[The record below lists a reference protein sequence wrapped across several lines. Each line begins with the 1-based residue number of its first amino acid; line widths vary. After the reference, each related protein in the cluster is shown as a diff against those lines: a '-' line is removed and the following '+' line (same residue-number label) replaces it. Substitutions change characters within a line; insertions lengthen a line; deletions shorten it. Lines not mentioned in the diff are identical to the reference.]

1 METVRITRAAS
12 AHPAFGLEQDA
23 AAACVARLAGDDRR
37 VSAIARATRIARRH
51 LALTPAELLLL
62 GAIEERNAV
71 YRRLAPPLAREA
83 ALPVLPADVSR
94 IGVVAS
100 SSCTGYALP
109 GWGAR
114 LVNDL
119 GLRSDTARLPITEA
133 GCAGGAVALARA
145 TDFLRA
151 RPGAAALAV
160 ACELCSLAFHAG
172 GDEGNITASLIFAD
186 GAGAALLETG
196 PGPGL
201 FVVDSASVLVPAS
214 EHLLG
219 FDLTDR
225 GFYPVLDRRLARVL
239 APAAASAARGL
250 LRRHELASDAV
261 TAWLLHPGGPR
272 ILSGLASALQFDDR
286 LARWSWDSLRDFGNT
301 SSAAIFDVLARYL
314 ADEEAPP
321 GPAVLAAF
329 GPGVAVEL
337 LLLDRRC

>member
-1 METVRITRAAS
+1 MESVRITRAAS
-12 AHPAFGLEQDA
+12 AHPPFRLDRDEGA
-23 AAACVARLAGDDRR
+23 ARVARLAGDGRR
-37 VSAIARATRIARRH
+37 VAAIARGTRIASRR
-51 LALTPAELLLL
+51 LALAPADLLRLDSI
-62 GAIEERNAV
+62 GERNAA

-83 ALPVLPADVSR
+83 AAPVLPADVSR

-109 GWGAR
+109 GWGAS
-114 LVNDL
+114 LVGEL
-119 GLRSDTARLPITEA
+119 GLRADTARLPITEA

-160 ACELCSLAFHAG
+160 ACELCSLAFHPG
-172 GDEGNITASLIFAD
+172 GGEGNLTASLLFAD
-186 GAGAALLETG
+186 GAGAALLENG
-196 PGPGL
+196 PGAGL
-201 FVVDSASVLVPAS
+201 FVVDSASVLIPAS

-225 GFYPVLDRRLARVL
+225 GFYPVLDRQLARVL
-239 APAAASAARGL
+239 APAAAGAVRCL
-250 LRRHELASDAV
+250 LRRHELSADSV

-272 ILSGLASALQFDDR
+272 ILSGLASALQFDDSR
-286 LARWSWDSLRDFGNT
+286 ARWSWDSLRDFGNT

-314 ADEEAPP
+314 ADEAAPP